1 MISVIKQLPFRCER
15 TDPELL
21 IRVRDTRNKIKKR
34 PRHLWDA
41 RDAFATILRK
51 ILSHKI
57 ILKQLLYLFF
67 LLFSLIKKEQFL
79 NAIVTATAQ
88 AVS

>member
-21 IRVRDTRNKIKKR
+21 IRVRDARNKIKKR
-34 PRHLWDA
+34 SRRFWDA
-41 RDAFATILRK
+41 RDAFAIILRK

-57 ILKQLLYLFF
+57 IPKQFF
-67 LLFSLIKKEQFL
+67 FQLFSLIKMEQILKTF
-79 NAIVTATAQ
+79 AIVTATAQ
-88 AVS
+88 VVS